1 MSGRAVG
8 KVHYVQS
15 DLRDVTQVLE
25 LCRQADRL
33 FPEGIDI
40 LVNNAGKTFEFP
52 AGYIDGNFENNVY
65 AL

>member
-8 KVHYVQS
+8 KVQYVQS

-25 LCRQADRL
+25 LCRQADQL

-52 AGYIDGNFENNVY
+52 EGYIDGKFENNMY
-65 AL
+65 TL